1 MKLFENK
8 TVLITG
14 ATGLLGSHLVKKL
27 LEIEECQ
34 VVALGRKLAK
44 LQEVFNDY
52 HGVEKL
58 TLMEG
63 DVAEEMPQIDGGIDF
78 IFHAASP
85 IAGELIRNYPVSV
98 IKPNIIGT
106 INCLEFLKLQEEK
119 IGKKGS
125 MVIFSSATVY
135 ANTTDSDYV
144 ASEEKTS
151 VADTL
156 DAINAPYSESK
167 RMAEVIARSYYKQ
180 YGVDVKIARFSYL
193 YGYTKQAPSTAF
205 YEFINKSL
213 QGENLL
219 LNSNGAP
226 RRDNI
231 YVDDAIDG
239 LLCLCEKGNAGESY
253 NISSGGDKGN
263 YAAIDEIAFTIAS
276 VANNCVKDANIKVSF
291 REESQSRK
299 SGMILD
305 NAKMRALGWEIRYS
319 LCEGIEKTLKAYVDN
334 NH

>member
-1 MKLFENK
+1 MNTFENK
-8 TVLITG
+8 IVLITG
-14 ATGLLGSHLVKKL
+14 ATGLLGTHLISRL
-27 LEIEECQ
+27 LEIKNCKII
-34 VVALGRKLAK
+34 ALGRKMSK
-44 LQEVFNDY
+44 LKEVFCDY
-52 HGVEKL
+52 QGLGLLV
-58 TLMEG
+58 LMEG
-63 DVAEEMPQIDGGIDF
+63 DVTGEMPQIEGGIDY

-85 IAGELIRNYPVSV
+85 IAGDLIRNYPVSV

-106 INCLEFLKLQEEK
+106 INCLEYLKQQEEK

-125 MVIFSSATVY
+125 MIVFSSATVY
-135 ANTTDSDYV
+135 ANMTDNDYS
-144 ASEEKTS
+144 ASEDKTS

-180 YGVDVKIARFSYL
+180 YGMNVIIARFSYL
-193 YGYTKQAPSTAF
+193 YGFTKQAPSTAF

-263 YAAIDEIAFTIAS
+263 FAAIDEIACSIAS
-276 VANNCVKDANIKVSF
+276 SANKLIPSGDVRVSF
-291 REESQSRK
+291 KECVLGRK
-299 SGMILD
+299 PGLMLD
-305 NAKMRALGWEIRYS
+305 NGKLKALGWNIKNS
-319 LCEGIEKTLKAYVDN
+319 LSDGVEKTLMSYIS
-334 NH
+334 